1 MSYSQRKL
9 AQSYLDYVSN
19 NKSRNEYVLT
29 LDKKDLRNFMA
40 ENGIEW
46 TPQEIID
53 IFETIETALN
63 IIKENDEYN

>member
-19 NKSRNEYVLT
+19 NTSRNEYVLT
-29 LDKKDLRNFMA
+29 LNKKDLRNFMA

-46 TPQEIID
+46 TPQELNDVMEVIG
-53 IFETIETALN
+53 TALEVLN
-63 IIKENDEYN
+63 NDNN

>member
-46 TPQEIID
+46 TPQELNDVLEVIG
-53 IFETIETALN
+53 TALEVLN
-63 IIKENDEYN
+63 NDNN

>member
-29 LDKKDLRNFMA
+29 LNKKDLRNFMA

-46 TPQEIID
+46 TPQELNDVLEVIG
-53 IFETIETALN
+53 TALEVLN
-63 IIKENDEYN
+63 NDNN